1 MTPASFS
8 TSRSAEILAL
18 EAQITENLRK
28 LDEQPGEEIE
38 LSASEY
44 EVWKAVL
51 KCDDLNEMVRFN
63 VQSIQRLIID
73 LQNEIIQSFSISQG
87 EIAKL
92 RMGTPKE
99 VEAYV
104 AVIENYERT
113 KKDRLDTL
121 TKLVKCFKDLV
132 KEYRE
137 SAMAKKSTVHISQVQ
152 KLLMVF
158 KDVLHKYINDPTTL
172 TKVSEECYEAMRKI
186 FPMGA

>member
-1 MTPASFS
+1 MD
-8 TSRSAEILAL
+8 R
-18 EAQITENLRK
+18 
-28 LDEQPGEEIE
+28 
-38 LSASEY
+38 Y
-44 EVWKAVL
+44 E
-51 KCDDLNEMVRFN
+51 
-63 VQSIQRLIID
+63 S
-73 LQNEIIQSFSISQG
+73 
-87 EIAKL
+87 
-92 RMGTPKE
+92 
-99 VEAYV
+99 
-104 AVIENYERT
+104 T

-172 TKVSEECYEAMRKI
+172 SKVSEECYEAMRKI